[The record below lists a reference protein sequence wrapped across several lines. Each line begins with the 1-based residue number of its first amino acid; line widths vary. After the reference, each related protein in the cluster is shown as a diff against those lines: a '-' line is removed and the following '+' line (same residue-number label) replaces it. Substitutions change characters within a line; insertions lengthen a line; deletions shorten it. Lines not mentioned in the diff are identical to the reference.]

1 MMKRSVGILCLA
13 MTVLG
18 FAAPSYAQNVPS
30 VEWGIAKENFKVDTA
45 GFTSPASVISGGK
58 VSAYVTCPKGTF
70 TLTAYRMGYYAGIG
84 AKEYWKSAAL
94 PCVEQSAQVIDPLT
108 HMSESHW
115 QVSSSI
121 PTTLLAPGFYLVK
134 IDTNVGHQAYMT
146 LTIRQPS
153 AVGTVVLVIPT
164 MTSLAYDRWQGASAY
179 RGTAG
184 FSDRARVL
192 SFNRPTDW
200 GYGSGKYLNYVRPLL
215 ETAEELGLNIDYVTD
230 VDVSMILHLLDGAV
244 AYVSGGHDEY
254 WTGAERT
261 AVETA
266 RTQGTNLLFF
276 GANIAYWQTRLSADG
291 RTMTIYKSAVE
302 DPNKVNPTIRFRD
315 VKRPESVLTGQKYN
329 CFPAT
334 GNFTIADPSSFVF
347 AGLKIKAGQQFAGFM
362 GPEVDHMEV
371 PTHFAGILHVI
382 AQSQVTCGTSIQRST
397 TSDMVYGISPSG
409 AGTISVGTMKWVERG
424 LTKDVP
430 VASYAFV
437 SGVTKNILRAA
448 SIGPLGKKYSR

>member
-1 MMKRSVGILCLA
+1 MKRWSFLLCLA
-13 MTVLG
+13 LIATGLG
-18 FAAPSYAQNVPS
+18 APASAQNI
-30 VEWGIAKENFKVDTA
+30 EWGISKANFKVDTA
-45 GFTSPASVISGGK
+45 GFISPASTTSGNS
-58 VSAYVTCPKGTF
+58 VSAFVTCPKGTF
-70 TLTAYRMGYYAGIG
+70 SLTAYRMGYYEGVG
-84 AKEYWKSAAL
+84 AEPYWSSGWL
-94 PCVEQSAQVIDPLT
+94 PCVQQAAQVIDPIT

-115 QVSSSI
+115 PLSLKI
-121 PTTLLAPGFYLVK
+121 PTTVLIPGFYLVK
-134 IDTNVGHQAYMT
+134 IDTSVGHQAYMT

-230 VDVSMILHLLDGAV
+230 VDVSMIPHLLDGAV

-291 RTMTIYKSAVE
+291 LQMSIYKSATE
-302 DPNKVNPTIRFRD
+302 DPNKTNPTIRFRSLN
-315 VKRPESVLTGQKYN
+315 KHESILTGQKYN

-334 GNFTIADPSSFVF
+334 GSFTVADPSSFVF
-347 AGLKIKAGQQFAGFM
+347 DGLKVSKGQKFAGII
-362 GPEVDHMEV
+362 GPEVDHLEV
-371 PTHFAGILHVI
+371 PSHFVGALHVV
-382 AQSQVTCGTSIQRST
+382 AKSAVTCGSLLPRET
-397 TSDMVYGISPSG
+397 TSEMIYGISPSG

-430 VASYAFV
+430 AATRAFV
-437 SGVTKNILRAA
+437 TGVTKNLLLAA
-448 SIGPLGKKYSR
+448 AKGPLGNQYSR